1 MGGDLNRNPLMSR
14 NQNFL
19 NTDGDKKVYNLL
31 CIIQDMNKTNTNKE
45 NVNYSNG
52 RSYNNNSKSTR
63 FSKNTVSFS

>member
-1 MGGDLNRNPLMSR
+1 MSR

-19 NTDGDKKVYNLL
+19 NTEGNKGMYELLRNIQKK
-31 CIIQDMNKTNTNKE
+31 NKEADKE

-52 RSYNNNSKSTR
+52 RSYNNNNKSTC